1 MKINQIYIY
10 EISDIKYFTK
20 EVINNITNEFNIQE
34 IYPNIGKFVWIE
46 FEALLRNTNKDILL
60 IDKTFLPPYQFK
72 DLSKGLFKALEQ
84 ELYDNEKNEEN
95 LSLVFLYK
103 FRHILTP
110 SFLMR
115 ILAKAWMSFTYCH
128 STDWF
133 M

>member
-60 IDKTFLPPYQFK
+60 IDKTFLPPYQF
-72 DLSKGLFKALEQ
+72 
-84 ELYDNEKNEEN
+84 
-95 LSLVFLYK
+95 
-103 FRHILTP
+103 
-110 SFLMR
+110 
-115 ILAKAWMSFTYCH
+115 
-128 STDWF
+128 
-133 M
+133 